1 MEGEIVQSQPRSKSV
16 KIAIVTIAWGLL
28 TGILAISIFLASLTN
43 DAVILPLAIA
53 IAASGSIVAIWHTY
67 RRQIKRISEL
77 KHNVQILNKRIMVL
91 EAMFANNNLNDF
103 NVRENFKRIESSVVE
118 EFKPGKRF

>member
-16 KIAIVTIAWGLL
+16 KIAIFSIAWGLL

-53 IAASGSIVAIWHTY
+53 IGASGSIIAIWHTY
-67 RRQIKRISEL
+67 RRQIRRMTEL
-77 KHNVQILNKRIMVL
+77 KNSVQILNRRIMVL
-91 EAMFANNNLNDF
+91 EAMFANNGLDVGENL
-103 NVRENFKRIESSVVE
+103 KQIESSVVE
-118 EFKPGKRF
+118 EFKPGNRY